1 MMRNLKSLLENE
13 PAALG
18 SLVASILPVLVL
30 LGVVRI
36 DADGIAAIVVAINT
50 TVGFVVRMG
59 VTPVARTRQAARRR
73 RRSAP
78 EGLTP

>member
-30 LGVVRI
+30 LGVLRV

-50 TVGFVVRMG
+50 TVGFAVRMS
-59 VTPVARTRQAARRR
+59 VAPVARTQTRRR

>member
-30 LGVVRI
+30 LGVLRI

-50 TVGFVVRMG
+50 TVGFAVRML
-59 VTPVARTRQAARRR
+59 VAPVARTQTRRR

-78 EGLTP
+78 QGLTP

>member
-1 MMRNLKSLLENE
+1 MMRNLKSMLEKE

-30 LGVVRI
+30 LGVVGI

-50 TVGFVVRMG
+50 TVGFAVRMS
-59 VTPVARTRQAARRR
+59 VAPVARTQNRRR
-73 RRSAP
+73 RRSAAESLAP
-78 EGLTP
+78 

>member
-30 LGVVRI
+30 LGVIRI

-50 TVGFVVRMG
+50 TVGFAVRMS
-59 VTPVARTRQAARRR
+59 VAPVARSRARRR
-73 RRSAP
+73 SSAS
-78 EGLTP
+78 ESLAS

>member
-30 LGVVRI
+30 LGVVGI

-50 TVGFVVRMG
+50 TVGFAVRMS
-59 VTPVARTRQAARRR
+59 VSPVARTQSRRR
-73 RRSAP
+73 RRSAAESLAP
-78 EGLTP
+78 